1 MKSIRLLVL
10 LGCLTSCAR
19 LFAQL
24 DETPEQHAQRMAWWR
39 EARFGMF
46 IHWGIYSVPAGIWN
60 GQKIDHIG
68 EWIMHD
74 AKIPVAEY
82 AAFAA
87 KFNPVKFDADAWV
100 RTAKAAGMKYII
112 ITAKHHDGFAMFD
125 TGVSTYDIVDATPFK
140 RDPLKE
146 LAAACAR
153 EGIRLGFYYSQ
164 AQDWHHAG
172 GAARGGHWDK
182 AQDGSMDAYL
192 KNVAYPQVKELL
204 TKYGP
209 VAVLWWDTPEG
220 MTQERAAMLAPLLNL
235 QPGIIS
241 NNRLGGGFMGD
252 TETPE
257 NRVPATGYP
266 GDWEAC
272 MTMNDTWGFKS
283 WDENWKSSETLIRTL
298 IDIASKGGN
307 YLLNVGP
314 TSLGE
319 IPPASVTRLSEIGRW
334 MNAYGEA
341 IYGTSASPFL
351 RLSWGRATRKGDKL
365 YLHVFAWPSDGKLV
379 VPMRGVPARAHLMS
393 GGGDGLKF
401 TGSATGLTISVPPD
415 APNSIASV
423 IVLEGVHEIDP
434 LPPAPLAPNQAGI
447 LELQGD
453 EAKLTGPGLRVTG
466 NTRLQLSGWRDTG
479 ASATWEVQV
488 PTTAEYEVTALAQ
501 FHSRS
506 MGAEFSLVA
515 GESRLGGV
523 VGGEPSD
530 QFTDRVLGRIII
542 PGGVP
547 VKLTLS
553 ASKLPGGEFIALRT
567 LKLRPTTTPK

>member
-1 MKSIRLLVL
+1 MKTIRLVL
-10 LGCLTSCAR
+10 LLSCLISIPR
-19 LFAQL
+19 LHAGS

-46 IHWGIYSVPAGIWN
+46 IHWGIYSVPAGIWQ

-74 AKIPVAEY
+74 ARIPVAEY
-82 AAFAA
+82 ASYAA
-87 KFNPVKFDADAWV
+87 GFNPVKFDAEAWV

-125 TGVSTYDIVDATPFK
+125 TAASTYDIVDATPFK

-182 AQDGSMDAYL
+182 AQEGSMDAYL

-220 MTQERAAMLAPLLNL
+220 MTQERAATLAPLLSL

-241 NNRLGGGFMGD
+241 NNRLGGGFLGD

-266 GDWEAC
+266 RDWEAC

-283 WDENWKSSETLIRTL
+283 WDDNWKSSEALIRTL
-298 IDIASKGGN
+298 VDIASKGGN

-314 TSLGE
+314 TALGE
-319 IPPASVTRLSEIGRW
+319 IPAPSLERLRDVGTW
-334 MNAYGEA
+334 MNKHSEA
-341 IYGTSASPFL
+341 IYGTTASPFL
-351 RLSWGRATRKGDKL
+351 RLGWGRTTRKGDTL
-365 YLHVFAWPSDGKLV
+365 YLHVFSWPADGKLV
-379 VPMRGVPARAHLMS
+379 VPMRGVPSSARLLS
-393 GGGDGLKF
+393 G
-401 TGSATGLTISVPPD
+401 TGEKLTYATSASGLTVTVPRKAPD
-415 APNSIASV
+415 PVASV
-423 IVLEGVHEIDP
+423 IVLEGMNNIDP
-434 LPPAPLAPNQAGI
+434 LPPPPLAPDSAGH

-453 EAKLTGPGLRVTG
+453 EALLSGPGLRVTG
-466 NTRLQLSGWRDTG
+466 NTRLQLSDWRDMR
-479 ASATWEVQV
+479 AAATWEVQV
-488 PTTAEYEVTALAQ
+488 PVTAEYEVTALAQ
-501 FHSRS
+501 YHARS
-506 MGAEFSLVA
+506 LGAVYVLAA
-515 GESRLGGV
+515 GESSLEGTISGV
-523 VGGEPSD
+523 AGD
-530 QFTDRVLGRIII
+530 QFVARTLGHITL
-542 PGGVP
+542 PGGRP
-547 VKLTLS
+547 VKLTLRTTN
-553 ASKLPGGEFIALRT
+553 LPGGEFISLRT
-567 LKLRPTTTPK
+567 LQLRPVTAK